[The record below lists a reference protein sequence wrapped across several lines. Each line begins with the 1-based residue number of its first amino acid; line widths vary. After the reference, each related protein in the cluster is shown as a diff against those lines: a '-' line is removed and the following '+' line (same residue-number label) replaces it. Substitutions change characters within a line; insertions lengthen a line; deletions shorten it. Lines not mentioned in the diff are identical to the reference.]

1 MEKPKD
7 FDTARAWGGYEPLAP
22 GGYVCEIIGLDETMS
37 ATGKHMIKIALDIAE
52 GNEKGRFME
61 AYRKDTR
68 DNKKWP
74 NSAVAYQLTED
85 KDGGT
90 HGRFKQ
96 FTDCVIDSN
105 SGFEII
111 WGNGFGACFKGK
123 LVGVVFGREQYEGR
137 DGKLRWNVKPQFFE
151 TVPDI
156 REGNFK
162 VPEDKPVSS
171 YRALEAPGG
180 FSEIKD
186 DDIPF

>member
-1 MEKPKD
+1 MEKPRD
-7 FDTARAWGGYEPLAP
+7 FDTVRAWGSYEPLPP

-52 GNEKGRFME
+52 GDERGRFME

-85 KDGGT
+85 KDGST
-90 HGRFKQ
+90 HGRFKR

-111 WGNGFGACFKGK
+111 WGNGFGACFKGR
-123 LVGVVFGREQYEGR
+123 LVGVVFGREQYEGK
-137 DGKLRWNVKPQFFE
+137 DGKLRWNVKPQTFE

-162 VPEDKPVSS
+162 VPEDKPASP
-171 YRALEAPGG
+171 YRVLEAPEG